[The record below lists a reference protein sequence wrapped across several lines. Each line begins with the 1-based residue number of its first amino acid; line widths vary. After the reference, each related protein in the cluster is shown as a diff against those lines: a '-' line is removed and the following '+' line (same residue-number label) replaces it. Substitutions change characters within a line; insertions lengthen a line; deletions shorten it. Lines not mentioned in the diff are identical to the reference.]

1 MVVEEKDEF
10 KEFVVS
16 DEKDFTEVGEVK
28 EGKEGIEKKIV
39 EDLSE
44 CFLFIFFKKLVL
56 KDVLSFYEIV
66 ILFYNVLLF
75 IDFR

>member
-16 DEKDFTEVGEVK
+16 YEKDFTEVGEIK

-44 CFLFIFFKKLVL
+44 CFLFIFCKKLVL
-56 KDVLSFYEIV
+56 KDVLSFYKIV

>member
-16 DEKDFTEVGEVK
+16 DEKDFTKVGEIK

-44 CFLFIFFKKLVL
+44 CFLFIFLKKLVL

>member
-16 DEKDFTEVGEVK
+16 DEKDLIEVGEIK
-28 EGKEGIEKKIV
+28 EGNEGIEKKIV

-44 CFLFIFFKKLVL
+44 CFLFIFF
-56 KDVLSFYEIV
+56 
-66 ILFYNVLLF
+66 
-75 IDFR
+75 

>member
-16 DEKDFTEVGEVK
+16 DEKDLIEVGEIK
-28 EGKEGIEKKIV
+28 EGNEGIEKKIV

-44 CFLFIFFKKLVL
+44 CFLFIFLKKLVL

>member
-1 MVVEEKDEF
+1 MVEEKDEF

-16 DEKDFTEVGEVK
+16 DEKDFTKVGEIK

-44 CFLFIFFKKLVL
+44 CFLFIFLKKLVL

>member
-16 DEKDFTEVGEVK
+16 DEKDFTEVGEIK

-44 CFLFIFFKKLVL
+44 CFLFYIFLKISFKGCIKFL
-56 KDVLSFYEIV
+56 
-66 ILFYNVLLF
+66 
-75 IDFR
+75 

>member
-16 DEKDFTEVGEVK
+16 DEKDFMEVGEIK

-44 CFLFIFFKKLVL
+44 CFLFIFLKKLVL

>member
-16 DEKDFTEVGEVK
+16 DEKDFTEVGEIK

-44 CFLFIFFKKLVL
+44 CFLFYIF
-56 KDVLSFYEIV
+56 
-66 ILFYNVLLF
+66 
-75 IDFR
+75 

>member
-1 MVVEEKDEF
+1 MVIEEKDEF

-16 DEKDFTEVGEVK
+16 DEKDFTEVGEIK

-44 CFLFIFFKKLVL
+44 CFLFIFLKKLVL

>member
-1 MVVEEKDEF
+1 MVEEKDEF

-16 DEKDFTEVGEVK
+16 DEKDFTEVGEIK
-28 EGKEGIEKKIV
+28 EGKEGIGKKIV

-44 CFLFIFFKKLVL
+44 CFLFIFLKKLVL

>member
-16 DEKDFTEVGEVK
+16 DEKDFTEVGEIK

-44 CFLFIFFKKLVL
+44 CFLFIFFNKI
-56 KDVLSFYEIV
+56 SFKGCIKF
-66 ILFYNVLLF
+66 L
-75 IDFR
+75 

>member
-16 DEKDFTEVGEVK
+16 DEEDFTEVGEIK

-44 CFLFIFFKKLVL
+44 WFLFIFLKKLVL

>member
-16 DEKDFTEVGEVK
+16 DEKDFTEVGKIK

-44 CFLFIFFKKLVL
+44 FFLFIFLKKLVL

>member
-16 DEKDFTEVGEVK
+16 DEKDLIEVGEIK
-28 EGKEGIEKKIV
+28 EGNEGIEKKIV

>member
-16 DEKDFTEVGEVK
+16 YEKDFTEVGEIK

-44 CFLFIFFKKLVL
+44 CFLFIFLKKLVL

>member
-16 DEKDFTEVGEVK
+16 DEKDFIEVGEIK
-28 EGKEGIEKKIV
+28 EGNEGIEKKIV

>member
-16 DEKDFTEVGEVK
+16 DEKEFTEVGEI
-28 EGKEGIEKKIV
+28 KEGIEKKIV

-44 CFLFIFFKKLVL
+44 CFLFIFLKKLVL

>member
-16 DEKDFTEVGEVK
+16 DEKDFTEVGEIK
-28 EGKEGIEKKIV
+28 EGKEVIEKKIV

-44 CFLFIFFKKLVL
+44 CFLFIFLKKLVL

>member
-16 DEKDFTEVGEVK
+16 YEKDFTEVGEIK

-44 CFLFIFFKKLVL
+44 CFLFIFFKNE
-56 KDVLSFYEIV
+56 F
-66 ILFYNVLLF
+66 
-75 IDFR
+75 

>member
-16 DEKDFTEVGEVK
+16 DEKDFTEVGEIK

-44 CFLFIFFKKLVL
+44 CFLFIFLKKLVL

>member
-1 MVVEEKDEF
+1 MVIEEKDEF

-16 DEKDFTEVGEVK
+16 DEKDFTEVGKIK

-44 CFLFIFFKKLVL
+44 CFLFIFLKKLVL

>member
-1 MVVEEKDEF
+1 MVIEEKDEF

-16 DEKDFTEVGEVK
+16 DEKDFIEVGKIK

-44 CFLFIFFKKLVL
+44 CFLFIFLKKLVL

>member
-1 MVVEEKDEF
+1 MVEEKDEF

-16 DEKDFTEVGEVK
+16 DEKDFTEVGEIK

-44 CFLFIFFKKLVL
+44 CFLFIFLKKLVL

>member
-16 DEKDFTEVGEVK
+16 DEKDFTEVGEIK

>member
-1 MVVEEKDEF
+1 MVVEEKDEV

-16 DEKDFTEVGEVK
+16 DEKDFTEVGEIK

>member
-16 DEKDFTEVGEVK
+16 DEKDFTEVGEIK

-75 IDFR
+75 F

>member
-16 DEKDFTEVGEVK
+16 DEKDLIEVGEIK

>member
-16 DEKDFTEVGEVK
+16 DEKDFIEVGEIK

-44 CFLFIFFKKLVL
+44 CFLFIFLKKLVL

>member
-16 DEKDFTEVGEVK
+16 YEKDFTEVGEIK

>member
-16 DEKDFTEVGEVK
+16 DEKDFIEVGEIK

>member
-1 MVVEEKDEF
+1 MVEEKDEF
-10 KEFVVS
+10 KEFIVS
-16 DEKDFTEVGEVK
+16 DEKDFTEVGEIK

-44 CFLFIFFKKLVL
+44 CFLFIFLKKLVL

>member
-16 DEKDFTEVGEVK
+16 DEKDFTEVGEIK

-56 KDVLSFYEIV
+56 KDVLSYYEIV